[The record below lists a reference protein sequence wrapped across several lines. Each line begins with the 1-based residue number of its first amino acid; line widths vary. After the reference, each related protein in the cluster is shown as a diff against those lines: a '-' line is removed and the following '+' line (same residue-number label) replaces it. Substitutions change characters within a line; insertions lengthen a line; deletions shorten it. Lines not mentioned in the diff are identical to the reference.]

1 MLTAG
6 DRGSEIRWMS
16 SNCYRGLGDDPRI
29 NRTIFRFDAVTG
41 RFKGTFGRGA
51 DISDPRGIPN
61 VTV

>member
-16 SNCYRGLGDDPRI
+16 SHCYRGLGDDPRI

-41 RFKGTFGRGA
+41 RFKGTFARGA
-51 DISDPRGIPN
+51 GISDPRGIPN